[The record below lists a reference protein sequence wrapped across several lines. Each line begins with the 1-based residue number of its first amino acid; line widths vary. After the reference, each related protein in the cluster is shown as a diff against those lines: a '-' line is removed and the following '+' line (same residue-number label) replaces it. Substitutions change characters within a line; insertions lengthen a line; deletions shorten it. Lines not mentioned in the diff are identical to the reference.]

1 MLSTNNTLIAVI
13 AIVTL
18 GGCTV
23 TYREALQQK
32 LEGKSP
38 AQRRAILAQECGQV
52 IQRGLKPEDDAN
64 VKHFEQMK
72 KICEEMTG
80 QEVPVSVPGVQE
92 SRAGVTK

>member
-1 MLSTNNTLIAVI
+1 MLNTKKTLIAI
-13 AIVTL
+13 TAMVTL

-38 AQRRAILAQECGQV
+38 AERRAILAQECGQE

-64 VKHFEQMK
+64 VGHSKKMK

-80 QEVPVSVPGVQE
+80 QEVPVSISGGQE